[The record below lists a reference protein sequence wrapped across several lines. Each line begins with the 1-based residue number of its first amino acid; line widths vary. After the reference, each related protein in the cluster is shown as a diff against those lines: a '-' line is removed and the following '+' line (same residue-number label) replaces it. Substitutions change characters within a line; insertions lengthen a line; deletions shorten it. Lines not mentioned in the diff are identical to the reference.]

1 MAVSKRLSRRA
12 LALFVLFVTVVVYAV
27 NLQLAKTEFTV
38 LNQSAET
45 VVVTANWQQNQ
56 QQLGELA
63 PQQQVSFSLEES
75 TMVKLRASYGSGRI
89 TTATVPSFQLGSKI
103 VATIRDRE
111 IDIQGQ

>member
-12 LALFVLFVTVVVYAV
+12 LAFFVLFVAIVVYAV

-38 LNQSAET
+38 LNQSSET
-45 VVVTANWQQNQ
+45 VVVSASWQQNQ
-56 QQLGELA
+56 NQFGELA
-63 PQQQVSFSLEES
+63 PQQQVQFTLHEP
-75 TMVKLRASYGSGRI
+75 TMVKLRASFASGRI

-103 VATIRDRE
+103 VATIHDRE